1 MADEMFYID
10 GGYDE
15 PSTNDQRLIEM
26 REVIRYSG
34 SRSDVHDTIAKLG
47 LSRDHVGKRN
57 EWYTIN

>member
-1 MADEMFYID
+1 MFYID

-15 PSTNDQRLIEM
+15 PSTNDPRLIEI

-47 LSRDHVGKRN
+47 PGWDHVGKRN
-57 EWYTIN
+57 EW